1 MPLTSIDIHTRWT
14 NGLGAASGRGLA
26 AGLWAQRDIGKA
38 KAKEGKVYGK
48 DSIPETASVKLE
60 LMLLGVLFSCG

>member
-1 MPLTSIDIHTRWT
+1 MAR
-14 NGLGAASGRGLA
+14 RLA
-26 AGLWAQRDIGKA
+26 TGLWAQVDFGKA
-38 KAKEGKVYGK
+38 QAKEGKIYGK